1 MANDLKQAMINA
13 LAANARKKDD
23 DEERRRQQ
31 AQTTNAYSNA
41 LYRTLTGGSV
51 PSSSA
56 PSAGMVNATG
66 TEAQTI
72 QTPVL
77 NAARGNDTKPVLPT
91 TTAGMVNATGV
102 DTERTGPSRKSGTQ
116 RSDIE
121 ERFKAAQSAYQTAN
135 AALQAEAM
143 SGMASAET
151 AAAAEKARQEFEPI
165 KEEYDNWL
173 KTSTPE
179 GRATQEHRQAMG
191 ELQAAAQSGGL
202 ASADVAGR
210 EREVENIQRRL
221 GVADDQ
227 RLRNFLTGSS
237 REIVGS
243 LANAAATAA
252 EAPVLEESTRIAY
265 DPLYSGLVGD
275 DQERFRQEFQQETHE
290 ELKPLYDAADR
301 LSDTAVRDI
310 EQAKKGLGTL
320 GQAGVDIGNTML
332 QMGFDAAVNVI
343 TNGGGLASMFLR
355 VLGSAEQEARRNG
368 ETLERQLGYGVSKA
382 GIEVLTEKL
391 NGVAGKWAYGKGF
404 VPEEFT
410 EKLIEKLA
418 SSQTGKTALRLLIG
432 GAEEVGEEALSDLLS
447 PIAESMFRTD
457 ENGNP
462 ISLSE
467 AYADEF
473 TSEAMAEKARAY
485 AIAFAVSLLGESG
498 NVIGGKVNGA
508 LAESNQQQSAPAQ
521 FNAPEGTQ
529 ELSGSEALARA
540 LGGQTEAQSEAQPVA
555 PAEQEQAQN
564 TIIDTS
570 PINHSPEIQR
580 SINEYVRSADGG
592 LIQFLNKLR
601 GLAKKTDSAWQNFS
615 VAPVSNTEAD
625 AIYALTGIDTEG
637 FQHNLNGE
645 NLLLHIV
652 DEHGEN
658 GKTDHNMRH
667 DEDIARMGYVLKNYD
682 EIELAH
688 DKNGNLD
695 LDNRYRDRN
704 NNKSPKIVYKKK
716 LDGTYYVV
724 EAVPDSSRKLLQ
736 IITAYIG
743 PQIEIGVPEFD
754 PGTPVE
760 SLRVSDAH
768 TVAPAFTP
776 EATRATPSLQ
786 GEAVAPTPDSSIP
799 QNAPAVNTEN
809 AGTVRSQSEENT
821 IQALDEQNNAPDE
834 VRNPLYY
841 NPVSE
846 EESMSAARD
855 YLENGYESDMPARIS
870 SKLTPEQ
877 ATILTEA
884 GVRLGGGYGKAMSDM
899 QGSAVWTSV
908 QQDMSTMIFDALA
921 KDAAE
926 TGNWDAYEA
935 WRIIDQEHGTEI
947 ARTLQARGKRT
958 RGIATTLNET
968 AEYIQSLNLSKEA
981 RDAVMNKVLPYAEKL
996 EGISETDI
1004 DGLKQFITDIAKQRK
1019 TGTIIPGMLA
1029 KLMKNQD
1036 ADFLSR
1042 LAKASVKS
1050 FAADHVPVDI
1060 GGKIKSYQTIAQLLK
1075 VTTAMRNL
1083 GGNETFGFMDA
1094 LVGNTIGQA
1103 IDMAVKG
1110 KTGARSVAGDLRWLS
1125 STQRKAMVDALEKSV
1140 LEIALD
1146 VDMGSVGTKY
1156 DPQRRA
1162 FSMSGNSAERFM
1174 SRLSQLLSYSLTS
1187 SDRFFRGGIEAGTV
1201 EGLNRLN
1208 AGNEAALAQ
1217 SEDVAKALADYR
1229 LFQNDSKVAQGSKQ
1243 VHDMLNNLLGV
1254 GGQTARDN
1262 PNIPK
1267 GQRRGGW
1274 GLGDLIM
1281 PYATVPANLAV
1292 KAFEYSPAGIV
1303 KGGVELAQVMKDA
1316 KNGKLDLKA
1325 QNKAVMDI
1333 ARGTTGVPLAI
1344 LFASLIKAGIVKRS
1358 DDDKDYDVTKAR
1370 QTEGRRET
1378 QWNLDAT
1385 LRWLSGGGRDWQE
1398 GDDLISLNWMEP
1410 INAFMDIGA
1419 LFADVM
1425 DDGDADIADYAG
1437 KYVGGALQAFLE
1449 MPMVEG
1455 LQNAVQAVQR
1465 VDSDN
1470 WMEKAGK
1477 FAESTATSAVTGM
1490 MPGGISQLARA
1501 LDPVT
1506 RDTSADTATQRIANA
1521 MMNAVPGL
1529 RKQLPEKLDSF
1540 AKPVKNENPLLNAL
1554 NNLALPGVI
1563 SEYAP
1568 DDVVQALDDVYA
1580 QTGKSNF
1587 YPDYKAPAS
1596 FSYGKQDYALTTDEK
1611 RAWQESFGERYAE
1624 LVRATI
1630 DSPQYD
1636 SMDAETKAKVFGEIR
1651 SAAAAEA
1658 RGVVVT
1664 GRGDEFKS
1672 DYDSVL
1678 SLSDIPGYLSTKARF
1693 AEAAESRDYGEIDSI
1708 LQAYGK
1714 LPEDVVEKLDKC
1726 TVTGNLDKLYEATQ
1740 AGATTENWFKA
1751 TDATKDLPIPD
1762 GKKEATDAQK
1772 WQAMAGVV
1780 SDKQADIILQ
1790 GYMEEGTYERY
1801 MDARQEGVTAKQWT
1815 HAMAET
1821 SKLIPPD
1828 GQDEAPDWQKYE
1840 AMANAEPKAADAI
1853 FKGYL
1858 TENQYAQYTA
1868 ARNAGVTPQQW
1879 AGANAGVAQVQP
1891 LQGEKGVKEWQ
1902 QYEYIVQNYP
1912 KQAEALIPYFMNAD
1926 GPRERFSTATEFG
1939 VKPELYV
1946 AYYKQDSIT
1955 TGKDA
1960 SGKSVTGLKKK
1971 RMEEWMVSQGYSKK
1985 QADYMYKLFA
1995 AQIKDLSGFNNNYK
2009 RG

>member
-1 MANDLKQAMINA
+1 MASTFSQAMLKVITGNA
-13 LAANARKKDD
+13 GRKDD
-23 DEERRRQQ
+23 DEEKRRRQE
-31 AQTTNAYSNA
+31 S
-41 LYRTLTGGSV
+41 
-51 PSSSA
+51 SSSA
-56 PSAGMVNATG
+56 SGSSSRLGSFVTGTPYTGPSGMVNATG

-77 NAARGNDTKPVLPT
+77 NAARGNDTKPELPT
-91 TTAGMVNATGV
+91 AATGMVNATGV
-102 DTERTGPSRKSGTQ
+102 EDDSEK
-116 RSDIE
+116 
-121 ERFKAAQSAYQTAN
+121 RFKNAESAYRSAN

-151 AAAAEKARQEFEPI
+151 AAKAEQARQE
-165 KEEYDNWL
+165 YL
-173 KTSTPE
+173 KLKDERDSQKSPE
-179 GRATQEHRQAMG
+179 RQAVEDFRQKQA
-191 ELQAAAQSGGL
+191 ELQMAAQSGG
-202 ASADVAGR
+202 ATAEQAAK
-210 EREVENIQRRL
+210 EREAEDTLRDL
-221 GVADDQ
+221 GIATDQ
-227 RLRNFLTGSS
+227 RAGNVLKGAGQRIGAGFTNT
-237 REIVGS
+237 
-243 LANAAATAA
+243 LATSVDATALT
-252 EAPVLEESTRIAY
+252 EAAKNAY
-265 DPLYSGLVGD
+265 DPNLSAVTGGD
-275 DQERFRQEFQQETHE
+275 ADKYIQEFRQETHE
-290 ELKPLYDAADR
+290 GIKPVYEAADKMSANATADLEKAKLG
-301 LSDTAVRDI
+301 LS
-310 EQAKKGLGTL
+310 EL
-320 GQAGVDIGNTML
+320 GQAGVDIAENML
-332 QMGFDAAVNVI
+332 EMGFDAVVGLA
-343 TNGGGLASMFLR
+343 TGGGSLGSMFVR
-355 VLGSAEQEARRNG
+355 TLGTAMQEARQNG
-368 ETLERQLGYGVSKA
+368 ATLEQQMAHGLTSA

-391 NGVAGKWAYGKGF
+391 FDGVAHVYGKGAAD
-404 VPEEFT
+404 EIT
-410 EKLIEKLA
+410 EKLVAKLA
-418 SSQTGKTALRLLIG
+418 KTDTGRTAARLLLGAIG
-432 GAEEVGEEALSDLLS
+432 EGGEELISDLLS
-447 PIAESMFRTD
+447 PVADAMYRTD
-457 ENGNP
+457 ENGNRL
-462 ISLSE
+462 SLKQLYGDRFSADGMSE
-467 AYADEF
+467 MLYDFLIGAAVSAIAGGAGG
-473 TSEAMAEKARAY
+473 TITGQNARAN
-485 AIAFAVSLLGESG
+485 ANLRIQELSDAMSGE
-498 NVIGGKVNGA
+498 
-508 LAESNQQQSAPAQ
+508 QQAAPSQ
-521 FNAPEGTQ
+521 LNTPEATQ
-529 ELSGSEALARA
+529 ELSGSEALART
-540 LGGQTEAQSEAQPVA
+540 LGGQTEAQSEAQQVGQMPSRTFVPYNDNA
-555 PAEQEQAQN
+555 AKAAAQN
-564 TIIDTS
+564 QLHQQMVADGTVVDITDSVDANAEFYPDLRGMKRRDRMSVIKEKVSELKDILRGYLSGLKDVNYDFDVNGDTIEARLYNTG
-570 PINHSPEIQR
+570 
-580 SINEYVRSADGG
+580 INEVLEKLTKEKAGMVGNSDQIFRTAQYLYSTPDKTGNPNIASWDYFYCPIKIGSDVVGVRIAVRNLEGDLGPESQIYNWGIKKESAA
-592 LIQFLNKLR
+592 QTQT
-601 GLAKKTDSAWQNFS
+601 ASTA
-615 VAPVSNTEAD
+615 APQNTEASQTSVSP
-625 AIYALTGIDTEG
+625 AETG
-637 FQHNLNGE
+637 HSNPRL
-645 NLLLHIV
+645 
-652 DEHGEN
+652 
-658 GKTDHNMRH
+658 
-667 DEDIARMGYVLKNYD
+667 
-682 EIELAH
+682 
-688 DKNGNLD
+688 
-695 LDNRYRDRN
+695 
-704 NNKSPKIVYKKK
+704 
-716 LDGTYYVV
+716 
-724 EAVPDSSRKLLQ
+724 
-736 IITAYIG
+736 
-743 PQIEIGVPEFD
+743 
-754 PGTPVE
+754 
-760 SLRVSDAH
+760 SDAS
-768 TVAPAFTP
+768 TLP
-776 EATRATPSLQ
+776 
-786 GEAVAPTPDSSIP
+786 IP
-799 QNAPAVNTEN
+799 QNAPTVNTEN

-821 IQALDEQNNAPDE
+821 IQALDEQLNAPEE

-877 ATILTEA
+877 ATTLMETGA
-884 GVRLGGGYGKAMSDM
+884 RLGGGYEKAMSDM

-968 AEYIQSLNLSKEA
+968 AEYIQSLDLSKEA
-981 RDAVMNKVLPYAEKL
+981 RDAVMNKVLPYAEEL
-996 EGISETDI
+996 QGISDTDT
-1004 DGLKQFITDIAKQRK
+1004 DRLKQFITDIAKQRK

-1094 LVGNTIGQA
+1094 LIGNTLGQA

-1125 STQRKAMVDALEKSV
+1125 STQRKAMVDAMEKSM

-1162 FSMSGNSAERFM
+1162 FSMSGKPAERFM

-1254 GGQTARDN
+1254 GGQTAKTN
-1262 PNIPK
+1262 PSVPK

-1303 KGGVELAQVMKDA
+1303 KGGVELAKVMKDA
-1316 KNGKLDLKA
+1316 NNGKLNLKA

-1385 LRWLSGGGRDWQE
+1385 LRWLNGGGRDWQE
-1398 GDDLISLNWMEP
+1398 GDDLVSLNWMEP

-1437 KYVGGALQAFLE
+1437 KYVGGAMQAFLE
-1449 MPMVEG
+1449 MPMIEG

-1477 FAESTATSAVTGM
+1477 FAESTATSSVTGM
-1490 MPGGISQLARA
+1490 IPGGISQLART

-1521 MMNAVPGL
+1521 MMNALPVL

-1540 AKPVKNENPLLNAL
+1540 AQPVKNENPLLNAL

-1568 DDVVQALDDVYA
+1568 DDVVKALDDVYA
-1580 QTGKSNF
+1580 ETGKSNF
-1587 YPDYKAPAS
+1587 YPDYKAPNS
-1596 FSYGKQDYALTTDEK
+1596 FSYGKQDYALNTEEK

-1630 DSPQYD
+1630 NSPQYAD
-1636 SMDAETKAKVFGEIR
+1636 MDADTKAKVFSEIR
-1651 SAAAAEA
+1651 SAAAEEA

-1672 DYDSVL
+1672 DYDSIL

-1693 AEAAESRDYGEIDSI
+1693 ADAVESRDYGEIDSI
-1708 LQAYGK
+1708 LKAYGK
-1714 LPEDVVEKLDKC
+1714 LPKDVVEKLDKG

-1751 TDATKDLPIPD
+1751 TDATKDLPIPT
-1762 GKKEATDAQK
+1762 GKKEVTDAQK
-1772 WQAMAGVV
+1772 WQAMAGAV
-1780 SDKQADIILQ
+1780 SDKQADIILK
-1790 GYMEEGTYERY
+1790 GYMEDGTYDKY
-1801 MDARQEGVTAKQWT
+1801 MAARKEGVTAKQWT

-1821 SKLIPPD
+1821 SKLIPPEGKD
-1828 GQDEAPDWQKYE
+1828 QAPDWQKYE
-1840 AMANAEPKAADAI
+1840 VITKAEPGASDAI
-1853 FKGYL
+1853 LKGYL
-1858 TENQYAQYTA
+1858 TENQYPRYEA
-1868 ARNAGVTPQQW
+1868 ARKAGITPQEW
-1879 AGANAGVAQVQP
+1879 ASANAGVAQLQP
-1891 LQGEKGVKEWQ
+1891 LQGEKSVKEWQ
-1902 QYEYIVQNYP
+1902 QYEYIVQNHP
-1912 KQAEALIPYFMNAD
+1912 KEAEALIPYFMNQD
-1926 GPRERFSTATEFG
+1926 GPRERFKTATAIG
-1939 VKPELYV
+1939 VSPELYV
-1946 AYYKQDSIT
+1946 AYYKQTNLI
-1955 TGKDA
+1955 TGK
-1960 SGKSVTGLKKK
+1960 GKKDKLKQ
-1971 RMEEWMVSQGYSKK
+1971 WVIDQGYSQKT
-1985 QADYMYKLFA
+1985 ASYMYDLFNA
-1995 AQIKDLSGFNNNYK
+1995 NIKDLPGLNSKYGK
-2009 RG
+2009 